1 MERLSKTAKGLDTFF
16 KVIYYI
22 WLVGTV
28 LSVVVILFA
37 LYLTTGGMNL
47 FGDIGI
53 SMLREL
59 DFGSIAINLSS
70 KVVLPE
76 EIGLYYCIVSL
87 IVGFLGIPI
96 TYLMIR
102 FTRNILKPMI
112 EKEPFHE
119 TLAINLKRLAWL
131 VLVDGLLKEGYEL
144 INSIFIRRYIDWNT
158 LFYNEYITGVQID
171 YTFNTTFIIFAIALY
186 MLSHVF
192 KYGQELQQ
200 LSDET
205 L

>member
-1 MERLSKTAKGLDTFF
+1 
-16 KVIYYI
+16 
-22 WLVGTV
+22 
-28 LSVVVILFA
+28 
-37 LYLTTGGMNL
+37 
-47 FGDIGI
+47 
-53 SMLREL
+53 
-59 DFGSIAINLSS
+59 
-70 KVVLPE
+70 
-76 EIGLYYCIVSL
+76 
-87 IVGFLGIPI
+87 
-96 TYLMIR
+96 
-102 FTRNILKPMI
+102 MI

-131 VLVDGLLKEGYEL
+131 VLIDGLLKEGYEL